1 MMRKLKIALFFLT
14 IIMLNSTVSAT
25 MNVIVITDPTGKDPN
40 GAAAGSMSFSEN
52 MFQSTFIMSK
62 EQQFAVLS
70 GGEGNSYQRL
80 LAIVKVISLLENG
93 ATPSEAA
100 GSANSYQG
108 IRVVVGGPT
117 IGAAVGGSFDAYV
130 VTVDDSGVITASL
143 RSGGLAVLPA
153 GQRGAIIHLR
163 NTHGNPQYGTATRV
177 RQETAINIGKMIRDG
192 YSSTYIVGKVFEEV
206 SKDAGEKYGG
216 GAVNLVSG
224 ISTGD
229 MFTPEK
235 LNETGFPMNEVY
247 TKVCPVDGW
256 SVSYPEAEN
265 YERCPIDGSALKTVY
280 AYEALASAITV
291 TQNTVMVSVSGTE
304 ETGLVQTTQEIVKA
318 SVKKNGYSANA
329 IAASINKGIGNG
341 LLVGVNYVEP
351 KDINIKQNSKAVG
364 VYFTPLPNSRTS
376 PAWNLPV
383 SAGLLNILGN
393 IQTAIGFVMVLL
405 VLFRS
410 TLITSFKRK

>member
-1 MMRKLKIALFFLT
+1 MLT
-14 IIMLNSTVSAT
+14 STASAT

-40 GAAAGSMSFSEN
+40 GAAAGSMSFAQN

-62 EQQFAVLS
+62 DQQFAVLS

-80 LAIVKVISLLENG
+80 LAIVKAISLLENG
-93 ATPSEAA
+93 ANPSEAA
-100 GSANSYQG
+100 GSANSYSG

-117 IGAAVGGSFDAYV
+117 IGAAVGGSFDAYL
-130 VTVDDSGVITASL
+130 VTVDDSGVIRASL
-143 RSGGLAVLPA
+143 YSGGLAVLPA
-153 GQRGAIIHLR
+153 GTKGAILHLR

-192 YSSTYIVGKVFEEV
+192 YSATYIVGKVFEEV

-235 LNETGFPMNEVY
+235 LNETGFPMNEAY
-247 TKVCPVDGW
+247 TKVCAVDGW
-256 SVSYPEAEN
+256 SVGYPEAEN

-280 AYEALASAITV
+280 AYEALTSAITV
-291 TQNTVMVSVSGTE
+291 TQNTVLVSVYGTD
-304 ETGLVQTTQEIVKA
+304 ETGVVETTQEIVKA

-383 SAGLLNILGN
+383 SSGLLDILGN